1 MSQSQKLVCQDSL
14 HMIVSNI
21 ALMRREKNFLE
32 VRQVAIRRELKRIER
47 NIISSEDDEEVQ
59 NLQDV
64 ANSLFTIG
72 SDLESYRDHLETELD
87 KVKRGVETLKSLRGK
102 TGVRAFTAYVKEDTE
117 LSIKSLSNIHSY
129 YDQVIDT
136 VKTLKNDQGV
146 L

>member
-1 MSQSQKLVCQDSL
+1 MSQSGLQS
-14 HMIVSNI
+14 IVSNI

-32 VRQVAIRRELKRIER
+32 VRQVAIRRELKKTER
-47 NIISSEDDEEVQ
+47 QITSSDNEEEID

-87 KVKRGVETLKSLRGK
+87 KIKRGVETLKTLRGK
-102 TGVRAFTAYVKEDTE
+102 SGVRAFTAYVQEDTE
-117 LSIKSLSNIHSY
+117 LSIKSLTNIHSY
-129 YDQVIDT
+129 YDQVIET